1 MDSARESNPN
11 ASGPEGLRGEM
22 GVSSERTGSHS
33 DSDPADANPE
43 EGTGTKGSAVAETH
57 GTKDTSPAAAGGP
70 GMDDDQQRA
79 TDEWRDELPPDA
91 EGQGKQST
99 GIDRTVGE
107 HNPAEVPSHESDPH
121 KNPGH
126 SHG

>member
-11 ASGPEGLRGEM
+11 ASGPEGLRGDM
-22 GVSSERTGSHS
+22 GVSSERTGP
-33 DSDPADANPE
+33 DSESAKRNPE

-79 TDEWRDELPPDA
+79 TDEWRDELPPGT

-107 HNPAEVPSHESDPH
+107 HNLAEVPSHENDPR